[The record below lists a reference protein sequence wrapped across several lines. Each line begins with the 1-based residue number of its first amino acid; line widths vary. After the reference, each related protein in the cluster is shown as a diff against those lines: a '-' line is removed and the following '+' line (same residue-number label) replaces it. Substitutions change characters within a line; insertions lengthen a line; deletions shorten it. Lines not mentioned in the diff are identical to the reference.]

1 MKVYK
6 KHEEKKKMLKAVSE
20 PQGRMFMKGVGQ
32 SLPEQTQGQVLTK
45 GAGKDGAPESVMTDM
60 MNYGGAS

>member
-1 MKVYK
+1 
-6 KHEEKKKMLKAVSE
+6 
-20 PQGRMFMKGVGQ
+20 MFMKGVGQ